1 MEIINDL
8 VSSISSVSTSSEEEA
23 IRDELRNDKGGLIA
37 GIFVLTLTASFVPW
51 FLTKAKI
58 SNLVSVVSVLTCL
71 SAGVIIGAG
80 FNHILP
86 DAAEEFELYVEAVAE
101 DNKYG
106 DFPFAHTITIVTM
119 FALICVDKILV
130 SGGLDGDGD
139 HSHMDLSQHNHP
151 SPHAAGEIDLNI
163 YTNGGDDE
171 EEEEEREE
179 EEEEEPK
186 EVSQLDKHNH
196 GHGHGHGNNE
206 NNNTDGHGHAH
217 GLKKK
222 KSKKEHGHGH
232 NHDHASNGHSHKDE
246 KDSEKVNVSSK
257 SRAWV
262 FLVALSVH
270 SIFDGL
276 GLGSETQK
284 DSFYGLLIAV
294 LAHKFLDGLV
304 LGIAIKYAYFSFK
317 FSCISLVFAAAMT
330 PLGIGIGMAISSA
343 YESSV
348 DAYLVKGIILSIT
361 CGSFIYI
368 SLIELLPSGLCQKGW
383 PKLKLTVAFLGYSV
397 MAILAL
403 WV

>member
-1 MEIINDL
+1 MDIINDL
-8 VSSISSVSTSSEEEA
+8 VSSISSEAAAEEEA

-58 SNLVSVVSVLTCL
+58 TNLVSVVSVLTCL

-86 DAAEEFELYVEAVAE
+86 DAAEEFQSYVEAVAP

-130 SGGLDGDGD
+130 SGGLDGEAD
-139 HSHMDLSQHNHP
+139 HNHMDLSQHNHP

-163 YTNGGDDE
+163 YTNGDDNDDDE
-171 EEEEEREE
+171 NQEEDASTKDDE
-179 EEEEEPK
+179 K
-186 EVSQLDKHNH
+186 EH
-196 GHGHGHGNNE
+196 GHGHGHGHGHNSNE
-206 NNNTDGHGHAH
+206 HGHG
-217 GLKKK
+217 LKKKK

-232 NHDHASNGHSHKDE
+232 NHDHSSNGHSHKDE

-257 SRAWV
+257 SKAWV
-262 FLVALSVH
+262 FLVALSLH

-317 FSCISLVFAAAMT
+317 FSCIALVFAAAMT

-343 YESSV
+343 YESST

-383 PKLKLTVAFLGYSV
+383 PKLKLAVAFLGYSV

>member
-1 MEIINDL
+1 MDIINNL
-8 VSSISSVSTSSEEEA
+8 VSSISSEA
-23 IRDELRNDKGGLIA
+23 EADAIKDELRNDKGGLLA

-58 SNLVSVVSVLTCL
+58 TNLVAIVSILTCL
-71 SAGVIIGAG
+71 SAGVIVGAG

-86 DAAEEFELYVEAVAE
+86 DAAEQFQLYVEEVDP

-130 SGGLDGDGD
+130 SGGLDGEAD
-139 HSHMDLSQHNHP
+139 HNHMDLSQHNHP
-151 SPHAAGEIDLNI
+151 SPHAAGEIDLNV
-163 YTNGGDDE
+163 YTNGGD
-171 EEEEEREE
+171 
-179 EEEEEPK
+179 
-186 EVSQLDKHNH
+186 EVQDDNDDSEVEVEIEIENENKDHSH
-196 GHGHGHGNNE
+196 GHGHHSGGGGGA
-206 NNNTDGHGHAH
+206 DGHGHAH
-217 GLKKK
+217 GLKKKK

-232 NHDHASNGHSHKDE
+232 NHDHSSNGHSHTNE
-246 KDSEKVNVSSK
+246 KDSEKVNISSK

-262 FLVALSVH
+262 FLIALSVH

-294 LAHKFLDGLV
+294 LAHKALDGLV

-317 FSCISLVFAAAMT
+317 FSCIALVFAAAMT

-383 PKLKLTVAFLGYSV
+383 PKTKLAVAFLGYSC

>member
-1 MEIINDL
+1 MDIINDL
-8 VSSISSVSTSSEEEA
+8 VSSISSEAAEEEA
-23 IRDELRNDKGGLIA
+23 IRDELRNDKGGLLA

-58 SNLVSVVSVLTCL
+58 TNLVSVVSVLTCL

-86 DAAEEFELYVEAVAE
+86 DAAEEFQLYIEAVAE

-130 SGGLDGDGD
+130 SGGLDGEAD
-139 HSHMDLSQHNHP
+139 HNHMDLSQHNHP

-163 YTNGGDDE
+163 YTNGDDDE
-171 EEEEEREE
+171 EEEDGSEIDE
-179 EEEEEPK
+179 K
-186 EVSQLDKHNH
+186 EDSH
-196 GHGHGHGNNE
+196 GHGHGHGHHNSNNS
-206 NNNTDGHGHAH
+206 NNADGHGHAH

-232 NHDHASNGHSHKDE
+232 NHDHSANGHSHKIHE

-262 FLVALSVH
+262 FLIALSVH

-294 LAHKFLDGLV
+294 LAHKALDGLV

-317 FSCISLVFAAAMT
+317 FSCIALVFAAAMT

-383 PKLKLTVAFLGYSV
+383 PKLKLAVAFLGYSC

>member
-1 MEIINDL
+1 MDIVNDL
-8 VSSISSVSTSSEEEA
+8 VSSISSISSEAAEEEA

-58 SNLVSVVSVLTCL
+58 TNLVSVVSILTCL

-86 DAAEEFELYVEAVAE
+86 DAAEEFQSYVEAVAP

-130 SGGLDGDGD
+130 SGGLDGEAD
-139 HSHMDLSQHNHP
+139 HNHMDLSQHNHP

-163 YTNGGDDE
+163 YTNGDDDDDDVNEDQEEDSTKDDE
-171 EEEEEREE
+171 
-179 EEEEEPK
+179 K
-186 EVSQLDKHNH
+186 EH
-196 GHGHGHGNNE
+196 GHGHGHGHGHNSSNSSS
-206 NNNTDGHGHAH
+206 NGHGH
-217 GLKKK
+217 GLKKKK

-232 NHDHASNGHSHKDE
+232 NHDHSSNGHSHKDE

-257 SRAWV
+257 SKAWV
-262 FLVALSVH
+262 FLVALSLH

-317 FSCISLVFAAAMT
+317 FSCIALVFAAAMT

-343 YESSV
+343 YESST

-383 PKLKLTVAFLGYSV
+383 PKLKLAVAFLGYSV

>member
-1 MEIINDL
+1 MDIINDL
-8 VSSISSVSTSSEEEA
+8 VSSISSEAAEEEA
-23 IRDELRNDKGGLIA
+23 IRDELRNDKGGLLA

-58 SNLVSVVSVLTCL
+58 TNLVSVVSVLTCL

-86 DAAEEFELYVEAVAE
+86 DAAEEFQLYIEAVAE

-130 SGGLDGDGD
+130 SGGLDGEAD
-139 HSHMDLSQHNHP
+139 HNHMDLSQHNHP

-163 YTNGGDDE
+163 YTNGDDDDE
-171 EEEEEREE
+171 EQEEDGSEIDDE
-179 EEEEEPK
+179 K
-186 EVSQLDKHNH
+186 EVSH
-196 GHGHGHGNNE
+196 GHGHGHHNSNNS
-206 NNNTDGHGHAH
+206 NNTDGHGHAH

-232 NHDHASNGHSHKDE
+232 NHDHSANGHSHKIHE

-262 FLVALSVH
+262 FLIALSVH

-294 LAHKFLDGLV
+294 LAHKALDGLV

-317 FSCISLVFAAAMT
+317 FSCIALVFAAAMT

-383 PKLKLTVAFLGYSV
+383 PKLKLAVAFLGYSC

>member
-1 MEIINDL
+1 MDIIKDL
-8 VSSISSVSTSSEEEA
+8 VSSISSSEAAAAASEEEA

-58 SNLVSVVSVLTCL
+58 TNLVSVVSVLTCL

-86 DAAEEFELYVEAVAE
+86 DAAEEFQLYVEAVAP

-106 DFPFAHTITIVTM
+106 DFPFAHTITIITM

-130 SGGLDGDGD
+130 SGGLDGEAD
-139 HSHMDLSQHNHP
+139 HNHMDLTQHNHP

-163 YTNGGDDE
+163 YTNGDDDDDDGDNEEGEEDNQIDE
-171 EEEEEREE
+171 KEE
-179 EEEEEPK
+179 
-186 EVSQLDKHNH
+186 H
-196 GHGHGHGNNE
+196 GHGHGHGHNSKNNKDS
-206 NNNTDGHGHAH
+206 NGHGH

-222 KSKKEHGHGH
+222 KKTKKEHGHGH
-232 NHDHASNGHSHKDE
+232 NHDHSSNGHSHKNE
-246 KDSEKVNVSSK
+246 RDSEKVNVSSK
-257 SRAWV
+257 SKAWV
-262 FLVALSVH
+262 FLVALSLH

-317 FSCISLVFAAAMT
+317 FSCIALVFAAAMT

-343 YESSV
+343 YESSI

-383 PKLKLTVAFLGYSV
+383 PKLKLAVSFLGYSI